1 MQLHQNSIIASLAIF
16 MVIVSFSTTAGQVS
30 AKGPSCCTKVSTK
43 EITDPILSF
52 AFQNGKPPCVPA
64 FVFETEKAVICSAP
78 RLEWVRKTIKELR
91 SLKLQ
96 AGRENRT
103 TTTSPMTTQ
112 L

>member
-1 MQLHQNSIIASLAIF
+1 MQLPQTFITGLAIF
-16 MVIVSFSTTAGQVS
+16 MVIVSFSITAGQVS
-30 AKGPSCCTKVSTK
+30 AKGPSCCTQVSTK

-52 AFQNGKPPCVPA
+52 AFQTGKPPCVPA
-64 FVFETEKAVICSAP
+64 VVFQTEKDFICSAP
-78 RLEWVRKTIKELR
+78 RPQWVRRIIKELR

-103 TTTSPMTTQ
+103 TTASPMTTQ